1 MSKTTSRFI
10 KTIYITAYIVYV
22 VLVILV
28 LSFPLVFLDMYSQPS
43 GNLTAVK
50 VKAERE
56 GGGER
61 EKGRN

>member
-10 KTIYITAYIVYV
+10 KKYTSLFI
-22 VLVILV
+22 LFMLFLFFLV

-50 VKAERE
+50 VKAER
-56 GGGER
+56 GGER